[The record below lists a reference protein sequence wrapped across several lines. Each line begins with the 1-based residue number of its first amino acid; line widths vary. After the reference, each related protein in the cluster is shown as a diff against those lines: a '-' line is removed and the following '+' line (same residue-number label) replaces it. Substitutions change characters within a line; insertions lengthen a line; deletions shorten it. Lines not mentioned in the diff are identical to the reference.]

1 MRICIFFFFWGMS
14 HTSGKVPHFRGSTK
28 KAPMEQHGSKGLH
41 ISWTWKTIKCAN
53 ASPVPVTTAPE
64 NMYFILKL
72 QSQEKNLRLI
82 WFRPLTRSMIQ
93 RLYWGKFALP
103 VPKKKKST
111 IFRSDIQKQKEYVL
125 LICSLLCIP
134 PNQSSVEKKRITLPM
149 WT

>member
-1 MRICIFFFFWGMS
+1 MRICFFFFFFWGMS

-28 KAPMEQHGSKGLH
+28 KAPVEQHGSKRLH

-53 ASPVPVTTAPE
+53 ASPVPITTAPE

-82 WFRPLTRSMIQ
+82 QFRPLTRSMIQ

-103 VPKKKKST
+103 GPIKKKK
-111 IFRSDIQKQKEYVL
+111 
-125 LICSLLCIP
+125 
-134 PNQSSVEKKRITLPM
+134 NQLYLGPISKSKKNMFCLFALYSVYLQINHQWKKKG
-149 WT
+149 